1 MLTSRKVDSSEVLV
15 SPEDKDLLEYS
26 LATNSRGYLM
36 TGTRKYGHRKI
47 HKIVAERM
55 NLIADRTNKLQ
66 IDHINRNRLDNRRE
80 NLRLVEQRTN
90 MNNVDFVLN
99 SKGYHFQKKTN
110 KYRVQIGNYGKKIFV
125 GLFDTPEEARAA
137 YVEAKNKLLTKLGLT
152 DLLLAE

>member
-1 MLTSRKVDSSEVLV
+1 
-15 SPEDKDLLEYS
+15 
-26 LATNSRGYLM
+26 
-36 TGTRKYGHRKI
+36 
-47 HKIVAERM
+47 M

-137 YVEAKNKLLTKLGLT
+137 YVEAKNKLLTELGLT